1 MDITIQPRKIFFIL
15 LSIIGVLTALNFVG
29 IAITQYAD
37 LPKVEE
43 HLVRI
48 IDFDKERNIPAFYS
62 SLAILCASIIL
73 ACISRAE
80 KSRGGDSKRW
90 MGLSV
95 LFLFLALDEA
105 VSIHELLSGP
115 TRTLMDLDGALYL
128 AWVVPYSLLVVGLV
142 FIYGKFLFNLPFA
155 IRVLFVLS
163 GVAFVSGAVGLELLG
178 SNYHYIGN
186 AGDPGY
192 ALLYTMEELLE
203 MLGVAIFVYGL
214 LFYFQTELSGYSLRL
229 SIQKMVAENDQGKA
243 KKHSANGTAV
253 PAYSGGKTS
262 VTTSEAH

>member
-1 MDITIQPRKIFFIL
+1 MDITIQPRKIFFVL

-43 HLVRI
+43 HLVRLV
-48 IDFDKERNIPAFYS
+48 DFDKERNIPAFYS

-73 ACISRAE
+73 AWISRVE
-80 KSRGGDSKRW
+80 KRRGGDSKRW

-115 TRTLMDLDGALYL
+115 TRTLMNLDGALYL
-128 AWVVPYSLLVVGLV
+128 AWVVPYSLLVAGLLL
-142 FIYGKFLFNLPFA
+142 IYGRFLFNLPYA
-155 IRVLFVLS
+155 TRVLFVLS
-163 GVAFVSGAVGLELLG
+163 GVVFVAGAVGFELLG

-203 MLGVAIFVYGL
+203 MLGIAIFIYGL
-214 LFYFQTELSGYSLRL
+214 LFYFQTELSGYSLRF
-229 SIQKMVAENDQGKA
+229 SMQKMVTENDPRKVKRHNPHG
-243 KKHSANGTAV
+243 SAVT
-253 PAYSGGKTS
+253 AYSSSKAS
-262 VTTSEAH
+262 VSTSEAH

>member
-1 MDITIQPRKIFFIL
+1 MKLTIHPRKFFFVL
-15 LSIIGVLTALNFVG
+15 LSIIGVLTALNFIG

-43 HLVRI
+43 HLVRLV
-48 IDFDKERNIPAFYS
+48 DFDKERNIPAFYS

-73 ACISRAE
+73 ACISRVE
-80 KSRGGDSKRW
+80 KGRDGDSKRW

-115 TRTLMDLDGALYL
+115 TRSLMDLDGALYL

-163 GVAFVSGAVGLELLG
+163 GLVFIAGAVGFELLG

-186 AGDPGY
+186 AGDAGY

-203 MLGVAIFVYGL
+203 MLGIAIFIYGL
-214 LFYFQTELSGYSLRL
+214 LFYLQTELSGCSLRL
-229 SIQKMVAENDQGKA
+229 SIQTMATENDRRKA
-243 KKHSANGTAV
+243 KKHSTNGTAA
-253 PAYSGGKTS
+253 PAYSGDKTS